1 MLLALLNLDS
11 TAAFDTIIALSSL
24 ALYFSYFITI
34 SCMMYARF
42 NKAKPLKVDGW
53 NLGRWGL
60 SINAF
65 ALIYTIWIII
75 FLPFPST
82 LPVTEINMNYAEPIF
97 AAIFLLAISLWV
109 LLTRKRWTDPSV
121 EIINYVVSA
130 EWWPKLQKNLRS
142 QWRLCYLA
150 NGSK

>member
-1 MLLALLNLDS
+1 MLLALLNLGS
-11 TAAFDTIIALSSL
+11 TAAFGAIIALSSL
-24 ALYFSYFITI
+24 ALYFSYFIAI
-34 SCMMYARF
+34 SCMVYARF
-42 NKAKPLKVDGW
+42 NKAEPLKVGGW

-65 ALIYTIWIII
+65 ALIYTIWIMI

-82 LPVTEINMNYAEPIF
+82 LPVTGTNMNYAGPIF

-109 LLTRKRWTDPSV
+109 LLARKRWAGPSV

-130 EWWPKLQKNLRS
+130 E
-142 QWRLCYLA
+142 
-150 NGSK
+150 